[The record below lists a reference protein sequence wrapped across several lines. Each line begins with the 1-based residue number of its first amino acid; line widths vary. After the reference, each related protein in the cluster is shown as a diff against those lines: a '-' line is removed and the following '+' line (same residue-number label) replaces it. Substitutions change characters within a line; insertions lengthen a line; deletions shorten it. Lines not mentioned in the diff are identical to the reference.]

1 VLLTSLAWGPLRN
14 VIKWHSYV
22 INGYKFVTKSRNEGM
37 STTNCNLCVR
47 GGQLDS
53 LENDYYGVLTDI
65 VELEYT
71 GHPTKKV
78 VLFQCD
84 WFDPSS
90 QGTKTD
96 NYGNVEIKKSRKYQN
111 YDPFILAQQADQV
124 YFTSFPEG
132 QQGWLGVIKTKAR
145 SNIQTVEK
153 KQQTTDAYQ
162 DDDAN
167 TLPIV
172 VSNDDFQQC
181 LVDVNGVAE
190 EVPNSLLRRSA
201 KPIVE
206 DDDDDEEEEE
216 E

>member
-1 VLLTSLAWGPLRN
+1 
-14 VIKWHSYV
+14 
-22 INGYKFVTKSRNEGM
+22 
-37 STTNCNLCVR
+37 
-47 GGQLDS
+47 
-53 LENDYYGVLTDI
+53 
-65 VELEYT
+65 
-71 GHPTKKV
+71 
-78 VLFQCD
+78 
-84 WFDPSS
+84 
-90 QGTKTD
+90 
-96 NYGNVEIKKSRKYQN
+96 
-111 YDPFILAQQADQV
+111 
-124 YFTSFPEG
+124 
-132 QQGWLGVIKTKAR
+132 
-145 SNIQTVEK
+145 VEK